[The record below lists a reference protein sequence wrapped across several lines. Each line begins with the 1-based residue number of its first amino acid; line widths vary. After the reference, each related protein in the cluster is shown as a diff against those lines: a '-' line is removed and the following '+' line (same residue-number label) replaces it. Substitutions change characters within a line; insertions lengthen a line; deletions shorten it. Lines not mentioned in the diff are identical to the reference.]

1 MLYFIEDLHDVNIL
15 LISVFTE
22 SETIHLKEKDHIRWQ
37 LRDLRLSSKGSS
49 TSLRFRFKAAS
60 KDGVIFY
67 TKRYGN
73 ILLVEL
79 NDGVLRVAAGK
90 ATESM
95 FLSFEYR
102 FFKPLT

>member
-1 MLYFIEDLHDVNIL
+1 MALQVINTCKTFNFPIFL
-15 LISVFTE
+15 E
-22 SETIHLKEKDHIRWQ
+22 SETIHLEEKDHIRWQ
-37 LRDLRLSSKGSS
+37 LRDLRMSSKGAS
-49 TSLRFRFKAAS
+49 TSLRLRFKAAS

-79 NDGVLRVAAGK
+79 NNGVLRVAAGK

-95 FLSFEYR
+95 LCLIIVSVFYV
-102 FFKPLT
+102 